1 MSNHAGDDGQNGP
14 EDHSGSAGPAGPG
27 GHGRTRSVRQFRM
40 SGTERVGNAIFST
53 LTRAGGPVK
62 LPVIFRSSSWL
73 AVCGDGRFW
82 PDAAKEHA

>member
-1 MSNHAGDDGQNGP
+1 
-14 EDHSGSAGPAGPG
+14 
-27 GHGRTRSVRQFRM
+27 VRQFRM